1 MASKLRILHLYMAL
15 GAEILVA
22 SVAHHETRSLD
33 VESTPNDSTSSD
45 EVGA

>member
-22 SVAHHETRSLD
+22 SVAHHETRSP
-33 VESTPNDSTSSD
+33 ESTPNDSTSSD